1 MKINISKMQDGLTE
15 WSTECNPAD
24 IELDPM
30 QFNQPLSVD
39 LKAEK
44 RSGKVEL
51 SIDIHASGDFLCSR
65 CGEELNTKIKG
76 SSSVLF
82 MQREQPLP
90 DEMQGDEVR
99 SFLPGEI
106 ELDIS
111 TDVRDAVM
119 ISMPMRMLCDDDCK
133 GLCPSCGV
141 NLNNESCDCKE

>member
-1 MKINISKMQDGLTE
+1 
-15 WSTECNPAD
+15 
-24 IELDPM
+24 
-30 QFNQPLSVD
+30 
-39 LKAEK
+39 
-44 RSGKVEL
+44 
-51 SIDIHASGDFLCSR
+51 
-65 CGEELNTKIKG
+65 
-76 SSSVLF
+76 